1 MQASRGAVA
10 RKDDFFFCHICI
22 DYFFFIKRCLL

>member
-1 MQASRGAVA
+1 MSDMQASRGAVA

-22 DYFFFIKRCLL
+22 FCLFH